1 MPVIIR
7 LQHCVITMYFADH
20 NPPHFHVVTPDAEAQ
35 VTIASLDLME
45 GSVDRR
51 ALREA
56 RDWAEQNRDTLW
68 AKWDEFNP

>member
-1 MPVIIR
+1 
-7 LQHCVITMYFADH
+7 MYFADH

-35 VTIASLDLME
+35 VAIASLDLME